1 MSRPPMDDTPRVL
14 QYLCDQVER
23 IAASLDGLQSE
34 LAQRCADK
42 EARLRALEIN
52 GSARRANQ
60 AWLAWLL
67 KWIVLPTILAAST
80 FAGAYLARQT
90 PATPPDAYPAV
101 SSPQ

>member
-1 MSRPPMDDTPRVL
+1 MTDTPMVL

-23 IAASLDGLQSE
+23 IAGSLDSFKSE
-34 LAQRCADK
+34 LAARCADK

-67 KWIVLPTILAAST
+67 KWVVLPTILAAST
-80 FAGAYLARQT
+80 FAGSYLARHN
-90 PATPPDAYPAV
+90 PAQPPSATTIVAP
-101 SSPQ
+101 SR